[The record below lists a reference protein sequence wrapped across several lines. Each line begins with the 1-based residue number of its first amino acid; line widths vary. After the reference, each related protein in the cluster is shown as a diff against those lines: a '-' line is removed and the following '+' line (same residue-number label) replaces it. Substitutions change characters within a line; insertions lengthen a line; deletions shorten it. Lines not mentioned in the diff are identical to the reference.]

1 MTVMGSHHTEHVAI
15 DAHRCEACGHCVEAC
30 RHQAL
35 GMVSFLFHK
44 HAKVSHA
51 DRCRGCLR
59 CVRACQHGAIQA
71 LQPRPPRRQAKAE
84 ATPAGDLDPTGA

>member
-1 MTVMGSHHTEHVAI
+1 MGSHRTEYVAI
-15 DAHRCEACGHCVEAC
+15 DTRRCQACGHCIEAC
-30 RHQAL
+30 TRQVL

-59 CVRACQHGAIQA
+59 CVGVCEHGAIQSR
-71 LQPRPPRRQAKAE
+71 QPL
-84 ATPAGDLDPTGA
+84 GDPIPES

>member
-1 MTVMGSHHTEHVAI
+1 MGSHRSEHIAI
-15 DAHRCEACGHCVEAC
+15 DTHVCEACGDCVEAC
-30 RHQAL
+30 REHAL

-59 CVRACQHGAIQA
+59 CVKACQHGAIQPLHPTRA
-71 LQPRPPRRQAKAE
+71 DPSRASSGAQAPPRR
-84 ATPAGDLDPTGA
+84 